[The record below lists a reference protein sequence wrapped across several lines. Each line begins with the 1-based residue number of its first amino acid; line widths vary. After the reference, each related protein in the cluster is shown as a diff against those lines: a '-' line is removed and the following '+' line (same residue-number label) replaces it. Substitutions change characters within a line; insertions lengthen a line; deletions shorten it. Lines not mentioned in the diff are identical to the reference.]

1 MVRYAKIYKTRRKA
15 IASGRNAIREMK
27 VVSGPRGGKIKSSQ
41 ARVVAI
47 KTIGGYVPIAKR
59 K

>member
-1 MVRYAKIYKTRRKA
+1 MVRYAKTYKTRREA
-15 IASGRNAIREMK
+15 IASGRKAIKTMK

-41 ARVVAI
+41 ARVIVL